1 MKIEQVNTIGI
12 VGAGL
17 MGNGIAFSFA
27 LGGYHVLMHDLSD
40 EILEGAVANMK
51 SSAALY
57 VEEGLLKDTD
67 VGEVLKRVVPTTHL
81 ERVAEESDFVTEA
94 IVERF
99 EDKKELFDQL
109 DAMCPPRTI
118 LASNTS
124 GLVVSEFGADVKRK
138 DKLIVTH
145 YFAPPAIVPGVEVV
159 RCPTTSQETF
169 DLTWE
174 LMRRTNR
181 IPIKVDIELPGH
193 LLNRLQGA
201 MSREAFRLWAQGVA
215 SAEDI
220 DLGVRCTFGLR
231 MPYQGPI
238 RHLDLGGQW
247 GWPKDVRERMVTR
260 MEQPPRE
267 TDLDAE
273 AVARLRKGFLEGRP
287 WLCQEDEVDGLR
299 RDRDRELLRRVKEI
313 YQEGS

>member
-1 MKIEQVNTIGI
+1 VKIEQVKTVGV

-27 LGGYHVLMHDLSD
+27 LGGYDVLMHDLSD

-51 SSAALY
+51 ATAALY
-57 VEEGLLKDTD
+57 VEEGLLESTD
-67 VGEVLKRVVPTTHL
+67 VAQILSRVVSTTHL
-81 ERVAEESDFVTEA
+81 DRVAEECDFVTEA

-99 EDKKELFDQL
+99 EDKKILFDQL
-109 DAMCPPRTI
+109 DVMCPPRTI

-124 GLVVSEFGADVKRK
+124 GLVVSEFGADVARK

-159 RCPTTSQETF
+159 RCPTTSEETF

-174 LMRRTNR
+174 LMKRTNR
-181 IPIKVDIELPGH
+181 VPIRVDIELPGH

-220 DLGVRCTFGLR
+220 DLGVRSTFGLR

-247 GWPKDVRERMVTR
+247 GWPEDVRERMVSR
-260 MEQPPRE
+260 MEQAPRE
-267 TDLDAE
+267 TELNSE
-273 AVARLRKGFLEGRP
+273 AIARLRRGFLEGKP
-287 WLCQEDEVDGLR
+287 WLCQDDEVDEIR
-299 RDRDRELLRRVKEI
+299 NARDRELLRRVKEI
-313 YQEGS
+313 YRH